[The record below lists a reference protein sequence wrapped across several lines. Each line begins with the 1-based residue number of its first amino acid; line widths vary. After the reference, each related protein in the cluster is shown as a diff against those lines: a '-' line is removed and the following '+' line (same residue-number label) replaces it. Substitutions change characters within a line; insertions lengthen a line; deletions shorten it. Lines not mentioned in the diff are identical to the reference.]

1 MIAVII
7 LPILLSL
14 GLIVTAVEPSK
25 SFMLQ
30 DIGSSIAS
38 LVVYG
43 DYLLSTANNDIVQR
57 SIETGQTIRTM
68 RGNFELSLVLI

>member
-57 SIETGQTIRTM
+57 RIETGQTIRTM